1 MPCPALVDES
11 TFRAA
16 GAALARRKRDSF
28 RNTKYVYPLQHLVWC
43 RTCGSRYMSW
53 SETRDDL
60 KQRPGERP
68 GKVRRYACRR
78 RQVGGPREGHDAV
91 KWRWRAADL
100 ERPVQRLILQL
111 YTDPEHLRREME
123 VYVETT
129 KEEQRRRDAEEA
141 GLRERL
147 ARLEQE
153 ELQVLELARKGVYAD
168 EVQMRQQLE
177 VVRAQRE
184 QVNEE
189 LEALRRPTSE
199 AGRLPLEQRLRLG
212 WNWHFLETL
221 ELGKQLQELI
231 PDADWEND
239 GWTDDALDR
248 LAELPTDGLNLAW
261 RETVRELVERIWVE
275 PNGGLTIEGVLTAT
289 SPDFTSSRT
298 RKKRL
303 SFRYILRLSDK

>member
-1 MPCPALVDES
+1 
-11 TFRAA
+11 
-16 GAALARRKRDSF
+16 
-28 RNTKYVYPLQHLVWC
+28 
-43 RTCGSRYMSW
+43 
-53 SETRDDL
+53 
-60 KQRPGERP
+60 
-68 GKVRRYACRR
+68 
-78 RQVGGPREGHDAV
+78 
-91 KWRWRAADL
+91 
-100 ERPVQRLILQL
+100 
-111 YTDPEHLRREME
+111 ME